1 MRIVVWIVALL
12 LSIGPLAAQ
21 YDDDEQTRDY
31 EERDRRYYE
40 QQLEQEENEP
50 TEPDVDE
57 AAQPTPEDQL
67 QAFLAQAE
75 VLIRD
80 RHYNGISS
88 AYYRVQT
95 DDPRVNPQAA
105 VDLLESFRE
114 YFAEFW
120 SDRTELQP
128 YDDQNRVFLFFSF
141 YRFNEL
147 INGNFTFQLNRP
159 QGHYGA
165 WYNVIT
171 LHTDPDQPGNLA
183 ETLVHEGAH
192 QLVTQQIYVHGHPP
206 SLWVSEGLATY
217 FGHTYMDAEGRFRAG
232 AIGGKATTVVRGEEP
247 GQDETGVG
255 RLKLLKP
262 GLRGAQSAGVALSEQ
277 LVSIRS
283 PDQFYGENALLY
295 YAASWALVHFLLHGD
310 DGAHAEAFVDYLELE
325 ARGQGGASVLYDT
338 LGLSAEELEAAFARH
353 AKRLKSR

>member
-1 MRIVVWIVALL
+1 MRRVAWIIALL
-12 LSIGPLAAQ
+12 LLAGPLAAQ

-31 EERDRRYYE
+31 EEQDRLYHERYLE
-40 QQLEQEENEP
+40 QQEEQDKQN
-50 TEPDVDE
+50 VDE
-57 AAQPTPEDQL
+57 AAQTTAEDQL
-67 QAFLAQAE
+67 QAFLVQADA
-75 VLIRD
+75 LIRD
-80 RHYNGISS
+80 RNYNGTTS
-88 AYYRVQT
+88 AHYRVQT

-105 VDLLESFRE
+105 ADLLERFRD

-120 SDRTELQP
+120 SDRTELKP
-128 YDDQNRVFLFFSF
+128 YDDQNRVFLFYSF

-147 INGNFTFQLNRP
+147 INGNFTFRLNRP

-171 LHTDPDQPGNLA
+171 LHTDPDNPGNLA

-192 QLVTQQIYVHGHPP
+192 QLVTQQIYVHGQLP

-217 FGHTYMDAEGRFRAG
+217 FGHTYMDADGRFHAG
-232 AIGGKATTVVRGEEP
+232 TIGGKATTVVRGEKP
-247 GQDETGVG
+247 GQDDTGEW
-255 RLKLLKP
+255 RLKLLKQ
-262 GLRGAQSAGVALSEQ
+262 GLRGAGSADVALSEQ

-325 ARGQGGASVLYDT
+325 AQGRGGASVFYDT
-338 LGLSAEELEAAFARH
+338 LDLSAEELETAFVRH